1 MDIRIRTLNLEKE
14 KEEEEEEK
22 TDSRAEGK
30 GCKEEER
37 EEEEDWLLSLPVG
50 RLSWDWTTLLVEA
63 SFRALY
69 APGEGIKRTCHV
81 FPDPPA
87 SITKSFFSRGPCL
100 ESYTLRDRD
109 QQVMVILRAAGWFWE
124 RSDRENRDRTELES
138 VLVENLERGIS
149 CEQLQVEYNIEGKK
163 RQSFRYSALN
173 PRVYRDKSYSS
184 FEFTVHQIFDD
195 ESSSIN

>member
-1 MDIRIRTLNLEKE
+1 M
-14 KEEEEEEK
+14 
-22 TDSRAEGK
+22 
-30 GCKEEER
+30 
-37 EEEEDWLLSLPVG
+37 
-50 RLSWDWTTLLVEA
+50 LVEA

-138 VLVENLERGIS
+138 VLVENARIWKEGSLANSCKNIIS
-149 CEQLQVEYNIEGKK
+149 MANHFVIP
-163 RQSFRYSALN
+163 F
-173 PRVYRDKSYSS
+173 
-184 FEFTVHQIFDD
+184 
-195 ESSSIN
+195 